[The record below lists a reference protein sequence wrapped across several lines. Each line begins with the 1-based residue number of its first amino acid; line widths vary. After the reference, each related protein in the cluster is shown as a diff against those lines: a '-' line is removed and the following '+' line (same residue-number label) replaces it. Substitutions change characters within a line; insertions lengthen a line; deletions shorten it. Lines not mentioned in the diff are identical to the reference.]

1 MRDRKSEIRTKL
13 DQTKVL
19 DKDLT
24 EQVIQAIKEFKSH
37 WKPAV
42 AAPGVAAATA

>member
-1 MRDRKSEIRTKL
+1 L
-13 DQTKVL
+13 NATKVL

-24 EQVIQAIKEFKSH
+24 DLVVQAIKEFKSH